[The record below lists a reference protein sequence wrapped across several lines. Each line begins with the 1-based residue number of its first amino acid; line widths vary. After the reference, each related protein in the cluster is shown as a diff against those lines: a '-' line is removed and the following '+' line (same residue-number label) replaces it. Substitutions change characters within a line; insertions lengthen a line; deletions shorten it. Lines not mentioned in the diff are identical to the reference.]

1 MASINGIDISL
12 YDNTPDFSR
21 VKKAVSFVIAK
32 ATQGLTIVDP
42 QFKRNQSELRKY
54 DIPRGYYHFPRPD
67 LGNTPEAE
75 ADFFLNTVGTL
86 QRGELLALDAE
97 SYKDKTYSGDWVDWS
112 YKFLKRIES
121 KLGYKPL
128 IYINLNFNNIFN
140 WKKVVDNNNGLWL
153 ALFDNKPDYKPNT
166 DWPFIAIK
174 QFGGITVDGITRS
187 GKVDGDIFYNDVETF
202 KKYGYQPFSV
212 GSVVKFV
219 KRGKLYHKSG
229 EHWGYAE
236 IGSVG
241 KIMSIGEVK
250 DGYQYYELGFQDVAN
265 VMIAYDGNFE
275 ATTGELTNSNGT
287 STAPES
293 PSEVELLRKQ
303 VIDLTAELSQSEAD
317 KNSAQHELKTTKEE
331 LTSANEALEADTG
344 IIEKLTDDYKKS
356 EKERIEAV
364 KQLND
369 YKNSN
374 IGKLVVFLSDLW
386 NKNKDKVKGL
396 LEKLSKR

>member
-1 MASINGIDISL
+1 MASILGIDISL
-12 YDNTPDFSR
+12 YDNSPDFSK
-21 VKKAVSFVIAK
+21 VKNAVSFVIAK
-32 ATQGLTIVDP
+32 ATQGLDIVDP

-86 QRGELLALDAE
+86 QHGELLALDAE

-128 IYINLNFNNIFN
+128 LYINLNFNNIYN
-140 WKKVVDNNNGLWL
+140 WKKIVDNNNGLWL
-153 ALFDNKPDYKPNT
+153 ALFDNNPDYKPST

-174 QFGGITVDGITRS
+174 QYGGVTVNGVTRN
-187 GKVDGDIFYNDVETF
+187 GKTDGDIFYNDVNTF

-212 GSVVKFV
+212 GSIVKFT

-241 KIMSIGEVK
+241 KIMSIGEIK
-250 DGYQYYELGFQDVAN
+250 DGYQYYELGFHNVAN
-265 VMIAYDGNFE
+265 VMVAFGGNFE
-275 ATTGELTNSNGT
+275 LSSGELTNTDGT
-287 STAPES
+287 STSPED
-293 PSEVELLRKQ
+293 PSEEEKLRKQ
-303 VIDLTAELSQSEAD
+303 VVDLTAELAEANTA
-317 KNSAQHELKTTKEE
+317 KNSAERDLKVANEE
-331 LTSANEALEADTG
+331 LDTLRDSIADDTVL
-344 IIEKLTDDYKKS
+344 IEKLKDDYRKS
-356 EKERIEAV
+356 EDDRIEAV
-364 KQLND
+364 KQLNE

-374 IGKLVVFLSDLW
+374 IGKLVVSLSEFW
-386 NKNKDKVKGL
+386 KNNKDFVKQL
-396 LEKLSKR
+396 LEKLSKK